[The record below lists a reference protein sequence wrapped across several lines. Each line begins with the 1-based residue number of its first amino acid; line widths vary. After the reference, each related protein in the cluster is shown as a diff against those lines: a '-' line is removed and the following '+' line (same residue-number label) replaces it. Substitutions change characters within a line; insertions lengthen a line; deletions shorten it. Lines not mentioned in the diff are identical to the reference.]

1 MRNTMGRFQR
11 FVLGVLA
18 VIGILSIILTVAVAE
33 YKEKNPYGSDVD
45 ILARNIYFEA
55 RGSSVEDQ
63 IAVGLTVLNR
73 VHSDKYPNTI
83 AEVVYQPRQYS
94 WTLEYGLPANN
105 ETYRKIRALAKMI
118 IENYEV
124 LKRDDV
130 CMHYTNND
138 DYGPNHWTKKFK
150 KKTKIGKHWF
160 YC

>member
-1 MRNTMGRFQR
+1 MPAAKRVQVMYRGGIVF
-11 FVLGVLA
+11 F
-18 VIGILSIILTVAVAE
+18 IGSL
-33 YKEKNPYGSDVD
+33 
-45 ILARNIYFEA
+45 
-55 RGSSVEDQ
+55 
-63 IAVGLTVLNR
+63 
-73 VHSDKYPNTI
+73 NTI

-94 WTLEYGLPANN
+94 WTLEYGLPADN
-105 ETYRKIRALAKMI
+105 ETYRKIMALAKMI

-138 DYGPNHWTKKFK
+138 DYGQNHWTKKFK